1 MGLRLDA
8 LNELQQM
15 VQVIIVIVCVNTGV
29 GKRRDV
35 KEINFFWKSN

>member
-15 VQVIIVIVCVNTGV
+15 VQAIFEIVCKNCKGEMWN
-29 GKRRDV
+29 K
-35 KEINFFWKSN
+35 KEINFFGKSN